1 MSNTKNQAIY
11 FMVQIIA
18 KCILKKDYLE
28 LQNWQQHRVV
38 IMVTKGKDFK
48 DLKLRQGGLKW
59 EREWKHLSVKSF
71 KEEF

>member
-1 MSNTKNQAIY
+1 MSNTKKSGNLLY
-11 FMVQIIA
+11 GSNNW
-18 KCILKKDYLE
+18 KKDYLE
-28 LQNWQQHRVV
+28 LQSWQQHRVV